1 MHVSINQV
9 TTVYYNSRDYSH
21 ALLNTTYGDDKP
33 LVYLCGR
40 KQIIASFT
48 TL

>member
-9 TTVYYNSRDYSH
+9 TTVYYNSRDYSCEP
-21 ALLNTTYGDDKP
+21 LNTTYGDDKP